1 MIDVNLSMIEPKL
14 ALFQVQVERV
24 WVHAT
29 AFGEPSLGI
38 TPEPFNP
45 VDMAAGSHKFSDS
58 VINSQMLRVTQVDKA
73 IVGAPSVAMDDA
85 IQADF
90 ASNDALERISGHI
103 RYNLG
108 VDFSIALVDAKH
120 DRFAPSTTSAN
131 TFGPPSSEVGL
142 VDFDVSG
149 KRRLVLAVFSDSSA
163 DGHKVGVDCVATQT
177 GQFGDLGC
185 VQIQAK
191 ELENLSEYSL
201 RNS

>member
-1 MIDVNLSMIEPKL
+1 MIDINLSMIEPKL
-14 ALFQVQVERV
+14 ALLQVQVERV
-24 WVHAT
+24 RVHAT
-29 AFGEPSLGI
+29 AFSEPRFSI
-38 TPEPFNP
+38 TPEPFDP

-58 VINSQMLRVTQVDKA
+58 VIDPQMLRITQVDKA
-73 IVGAPSVAMDDA
+73 IIGAPSVAMDDA

-103 RYNLG
+103 RHNLG

-142 VDFDVSG
+142 VDFDMTG
-149 KRRLVLAVFSDSSA
+149 ERGLVLAVFGDSSA
-163 DGHKVGVDCVATQT
+163 DGHKMGVDCVATQT
-177 GQFGDLGC
+177 GQFGDLGG

-191 ELENLSEYSL
+191 ELENLSELSL